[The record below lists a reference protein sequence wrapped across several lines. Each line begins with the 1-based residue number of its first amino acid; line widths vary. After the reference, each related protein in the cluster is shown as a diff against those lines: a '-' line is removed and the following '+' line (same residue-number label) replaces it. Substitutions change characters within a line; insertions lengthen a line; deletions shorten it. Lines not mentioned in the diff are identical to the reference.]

1 MSQMSW
7 KEKATLVF
15 LILIFLPGAVYS
27 DMQALLRW
35 FGTGT
40 DDVIVEFVPSTFSGD
55 GGNSYGP
62 PFRWNI
68 GTFAGVNAGCP
79 GNHNNTVS
87 TFGWN
92 LNYGG
97 ARIDP
102 TQPAIALHLEK
113 EFCINGKP
121 NVEAHIQHLD
131 TNGVQHRPFSI
142 AAPWD
147 GSGGSSLMLQSD
159 RINLHDYN
167 GNQRVLFNLEAGFDS
182 MELIP
187 RNGVGMRIRQSKN
200 NLPWLQQLNNA
211 GNEFLFFPYFNDHD
225 RLHVSGMV
233 QLGTPILQADLGSP
247 PNGALAY
254 CPDCMV
260 TNPCSGGGTG
270 ALAKRLNGV
279 WVCN

>member
-1 MSQMSW
+1 MPKMTW
-7 KEKATLVF
+7 LEKGFVVLLFIVC
-15 LILIFLPGAVYS
+15 LPGAVFS
-27 DMQALLRW
+27 QVDSLLRW

-40 DDVIVEFVPSTFSGD
+40 NDTIVEFIPSTFSGD

-68 GTFAGVNAGCP
+68 GTFAGVNSGCP

-97 ARIDP
+97 APIDP
-102 TQPAIALHLEK
+102 TQPTIALHLEK
-113 EFCINGKP
+113 EYCINGKP

-131 TNGVQHRPFSI
+131 TNGVSHRPFSI

-147 GSGGSSLMLQSD
+147 GSGGSSLRLEGD
-159 RINLHDYN
+159 RMGFHDYN
-167 GNQRVLFNLEAGFDS
+167 GNQRVLFNLNEGADV
-182 MELIP
+182 MELVP
-187 RNGVGMRIRQSKN
+187 ERGRGMRIRQDKN

-211 GNEFLFFPYFNDHD
+211 GNTFLFLPYFDNND
-225 RLHVSGMV
+225 RLYVSGAV
-233 QLGTPILQADLGSP
+233 QLGTAVLQSDLGSP
-247 PNGALAY
+247 PNGTLAY
-254 CPDCMV
+254 CADCMM

-270 ALAKRLNGV
+270 ALAKRLNGI